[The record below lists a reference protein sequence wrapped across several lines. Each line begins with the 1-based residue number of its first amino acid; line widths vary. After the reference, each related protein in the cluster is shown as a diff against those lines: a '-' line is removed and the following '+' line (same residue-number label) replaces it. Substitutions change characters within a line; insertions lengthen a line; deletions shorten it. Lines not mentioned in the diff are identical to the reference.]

1 MITTTTCSNCG
12 AHVSVFRVKAHR
24 RSPVCGE
31 YRRSNEAAARLNAHA
46 GDFVTVVQLIT
57 VKLQGLGV
65 RTVLAAGLDELGN
78 LTIVDKAGQVRQY
91 VGDEW
96 SLTRGQERALGD
108 VTALPRGSI
117 V

>member
-65 RTVLAAGLDELGN
+65 RTVRPAPNKQAAAFVLEGIVRRYGRAGARASTTCRRRSLA
-78 LTIVDKAGQVRQY
+78 
-91 VGDEW
+91 
-96 SLTRGQERALGD
+96 TRC
-108 VTALPRGSI
+108 S
-117 V
+117 

>member
-65 RTVLAAGLDELGN
+65 RTVRPAPNKNKPPPSFSKASCAATARAGARASRTTCRRRSLA
-78 LTIVDKAGQVRQY
+78 
-91 VGDEW
+91 
-96 SLTRGQERALGD
+96 TRC
-108 VTALPRGSI
+108 S
-117 V
+117 

>member
-65 RTVLAAGLDELGN
+65 RTVRPAPNKTSRRLRSRRHRAPL
-78 LTIVDKAGQVRQY
+78 RQ
-91 VGDEW
+91 GW
-96 SLTRGQERALGD
+96 RACF
-108 VTALPRGSI
+108 PRRAEGAR
-117 V
+117 